1 MDGFLMIINK
11 KKFETIFT
19 IFIFVALA
27 SLDNAVIGL
36 FPPLFSSIARDLNI
50 HVSSLGVVSA
60 VNFFITS
67 FSSIFWGYLADKGR
81 RKRLIIIGTLIW
93 SVSVFLTAYSKS
105 YVELII
111 YQVFTGIG
119 LGCIGS
125 IGFSVLTDYI
135 PRKWRGMLMSLWG
148 MSQGFGGI
156 AGSVMASI
164 VATSSNWRRP
174 FEIISILGLSFIFL
188 YFFIKEPKKGAA
200 EPELQELVEGGYD
213 YDYSIEFSHI
223 YDIIAKRSNLW
234 LILQGF
240 FMNITTG
247 TLIWLPTLYASKIEV
262 LGFRPETAVIASGFL
277 FALLQ
282 VGGLASMY
290 FGYLGDRLQRQTPRG
305 RALLGGIAVFAALPL
320 YVFMFTVPMNN
331 LIIPDTS
338 DSIHILTALLKQILT
353 NPWMSLMFILAI
365 GATAAQS
372 ANMPNW
378 LAILTDV
385 NLPEHRAT
393 AFSIANLIGGAG
405 RAFGNIMI
413 GVVLANTTK
422 YFPEP
427 NNYIFTLGI
436 FQLFFIPS
444 VFCYI
449 KIAVHSSSDIKL
461 IKSILKRRARTK

>member
-1 MDGFLMIINK
+1 MIFDK
-11 KKFETIFT
+11 KRFEIIFT

-50 HVSSLGVVSA
+50 NISSLGIVSA

-67 FSSIFWGYLADKGR
+67 LSSIYWGYLADKGG

-105 YVELII
+105 YAELII
-111 YQVFTGIG
+111 YQIFTGLG

-164 VATSSNWRRP
+164 IATSSNWRKP
-174 FEIISILGLSFIFL
+174 FEIISILGFSFIFL
-188 YFFIKEPKKGAA
+188 YFFIKEPKKGSA
-200 EPELQELVEGGYD
+200 EPELKELVEGGYE
-213 YDYSIEFSHI
+213 YDYSIELSHI
-223 YDIIAKRSNLW
+223 FDIIAKRSNIW

-262 LGFRPETAVIASGFL
+262 LGYRPETAVIASGFL

-282 VGGLASMY
+282 VGGLSSMY
-290 FGYLGDRLQRQTPRG
+290 FGYLGDRLQRRTPKG

-320 YVFMFTVPMNN
+320 YVFMFATPMKN
-331 LIIPDTS
+331 LSIPESTNS
-338 DSIHILTALLKQILT
+338 VLILFSLLKQILI
-353 NPWMSLMFILAI
+353 NPWMSLMFILAV

-372 ANMPNW
+372 ANTPNW

-393 AFSIANLIGGAG
+393 AFSIANLVGGAG
-405 RAFGNIMI
+405 RAFGNVMI
-413 GVVLANTTK
+413 GIVLAGTSK
-422 YFPEP
+422 YFSEP
-427 NNYIFTLGI
+427 NNYVFTLCL

-444 VFCYI
+444 VICYI
-449 KIAVHSSSDIKL
+449 KIAMSSNGDIKL
-461 IKSILKRRARTK
+461 VKSILKKRARFN